1 MTRDLIVSCTPH
13 ETKVALLEDGTVAEL
28 FIERDAQR
36 GVVGNIYKG
45 RVTRVLPGMQSAFVE
60 LGLERDAFLHA
71 ADVFEELDENLL
83 TPEERAAAR
92 ERETPIEE
100 LLREG
105 QDLIVQVLKEP
116 LGQKGA
122 RITSH
127 VSLPGRYLVYM
138 PTVEHV
144 GVSRKITEEDERR
157 RLKTLI
163 KEIRQEHG
171 GGGFIGRTAGLGRP
185 REEFERDARY
195 LKRTWDEI
203 RAVASRERG
212 PALLHRELSLVQR
225 LMRDLLSG
233 DVASIRLDD
242 EREYRRTLELVAQ
255 LQPDLEARVRLH
267 NRGGH
272 IFDEHGVSAEL
283 ERALRP
289 KVWLGSGGYIVINQT
304 EALVAVDVNTGRNVG
319 KKSPEET
326 ILETNLEA
334 AKEIARQLRLRDLG
348 GIIVVDFIDMDERKS
363 RRKVMETARAGAQAR
378 PLALEDARGQRVRPG
393 DHHQEARPPVARAG
407 PLPAL
412 PVLHRQRPGQERA
425 DRLRRDL
432 GRDPQAGRRPAR
444 PEPAVAR
451 QPRGGARP
459 AGQRAGPAA
468 RAAGAGR
475 PGGAGAVR
483 PAAAPG
489 AVRRGRALKRRPWQ
503 TPDYRSSAEYL
514 AVIEQALARQL
525 GREHGS
531 SSRRPTS
538 GWRASGTRPACPWRH
553 CWPASRR
560 RFAAGFEPR
569 SLQACRRFV
578 ERDWRAERAL
588 AGGVA
593 AQRSRALFEEPL
605 RALVERLESLAATPG
620 TGPSRPAPP
629 RRGRSWPR
637 PPASARPRR
646 AALALR
652 VTAAARACL
661 GPLDEQAARREAE
674 RALRRQAG
682 LPETE
687 RAAALERHLTRR
699 ALAATGASRP
709 AG

>member
-1 MTRDLIVSCTPH
+1 MTRDLIVSSTPH
-13 ETKVALLEDGTVAEL
+13 ETKVALVEDGTVAEL

-144 GVSRKITEEDERR
+144 GVSRKITDDDERR

-185 REEFERDARY
+185 RDEFERDARY

-203 RAVASRERG
+203 RAVASRERA

-242 EREYRRTLELVAQ
+242 EREYRRTLELVGQ
-255 LQPDLEARVRLH
+255 LQPDLAPRVRLH

-272 IFDEHGVSAEL
+272 IFDDHGVSGEL

-363 RRKVMETARAGAQAR
+363 RRRVVETLEQELKRDRSPSKMLEIHEFGLVIITRKRARQSLERALCQPCPYCTGSGLVKSVPTVCAEIWDEIRKLAGD
-378 PLALEDARGQRVRPG
+378 LRGQSLLLRVNP
-393 DHHQEARPPVARAG
+393 EVARALQG
-407 PLPAL
+407 
-412 PVLHRQRPGQERA
+412 
-425 DRLRRDL
+425 
-432 GRDPQAGRRPAR
+432 
-444 PEPAVAR
+444 
-451 QPRGGARP
+451 
-459 AGQRAGPAA
+459 
-468 RAAGAGR
+468 
-475 PGGAGAVR
+475 
-483 PAAAPG
+483 
-489 AVRRGRALKRRPWQ
+489 
-503 TPDYRSSAEYL
+503 S
-514 AVIEQALARQL
+514 EQALL
-525 GREHGS
+525 RE
-531 SSRRPTS
+531 
-538 GWRASGTRPACPWRH
+538 
-553 CWPASRR
+553 
-560 RFAAGFEPR
+560 
-569 SLQACRRFV
+569 LQALV
-578 ERDWRAERAL
+578 GPAVQVLSD
-588 AGGVA
+588 
-593 AQRSRALFEEPL
+593 PL
-605 RALVERLESLAATPG
+605 LHQ
-620 TGPSRPAPP
+620 
-629 RRGRSWPR
+629 
-637 PPASARPRR
+637 
-646 AALALR
+646 
-652 VTAAARACL
+652 
-661 GPLDEQAARREAE
+661 EQFDVVVR
-674 RALRRQAG
+674 
-682 LPETE
+682 
-687 RAAALERHLTRR
+687 
-699 ALAATGASRP
+699 
-709 AG
+709 